1 MAGYDQ
7 SGAPSNWNQWLSELQ
22 NQIWKAQHNEIV
34 KPFYGTNK
42 PLFPGGQPLPVGM
55 NRKQWWST
63 HNVCVSVVLRCFGTK
78 HSSRSGLLYGSLG
91 LWKSTCKVWQQPQ
104 PDQNSQDYAANY
116 YFWLFLKDKV
126 LPEVLS
132 DGNIVPP
139 WPQDQSGQPC
149 PKSNMQ
155 YVNGNPAYFDLPYTF
170 TETVKPTSRAPY
182 RGSQPRGSGSD
193 QCQ

>member
-1 MAGYDQ
+1 MYRRWNKGGILLAGYDQ

-55 NRKQWWST
+55 NWKQWWST

-104 PDQNSQDYAANY
+104 PDQIHRIMPRTTISGFSSKTRFYLRCFRTTISFRPGPKIRAGNH
-116 YFWLFLKDKV
+116 V
-126 LPEVLS
+126 L
-132 DGNIVPP
+132 
-139 WPQDQSGQPC
+139 
-149 PKSNMQ
+149 
-155 YVNGNPAYFDLPYTF
+155 
-170 TETVKPTSRAPY
+170 RATC
-182 RGSQPRGSGSD
+182 ST
-193 QCQ
+193 